1 MKTNTKRT
9 GEATPGFTTH
19 GGARAAKEGP
29 EKELVRTVS
38 GCLLWEDSYYESG
51 SSIAK
56 RIEGLCEKVDMK
68 FLSTLAIRA
77 RKDMKLR
84 HVPLFL
90 CIQMLK
96 KRGTGPERNIVSET
110 IAEVIKRADETAEIL
125 AMYWQDGK
133 KKLPRQLKGG
143 IAKAFRK
150 FDEYQLSK
158 WNRDKAIMLR
168 DALFLSHAKPK
179 DKEQAEIFKKL
190 VDCKLP
196 PAETWEV
203 LMSGGMS
210 KGAAFTKL
218 LTEKRLPYMALLQ
231 NLRNMEEGGVEKSLI
246 EKALIE
252 GAPKSWALPFRFI
265 VAAKHVPKFESLL
278 DKAMVAAAAGLPKL
292 PGRTLLVVD
301 VSGSMNGPLSTAP
314 KKKKWD
320 DSEEQ
325 VTSRLDAACGLSIL
339 MREQAED
346 ITIYATGGNDH
357 QKRHATT
364 IVPDRHGNALRDAIN
379 NNVSAL
385 GGGGIF
391 LKQCIEYIQ
400 KLEKKPF
407 DRVIV
412 ITDEQD
418 CDDPSVKAS
427 ATPMLGK
434 FNYIINVGVYAPALP
449 VVGAG
454 WVRVSG
460 FSERVVDWM
469 MSEEQDEA
477 VLANQQ

>member
-29 EKELVRTVS
+29 EKELIRTVS
-38 GCLLWEDSYYESG
+38 GCLLWEDSFYESG
-51 SSIAK
+51 SSIAS
-56 RIEGLCEKVDMK
+56 RIEGLCEQVSLK
-68 FLSTLAIRA
+68 FLSEVAIRT
-77 RKDMKLR
+77 RKDLKMR

-90 CIQMLK
+90 CVQMLK
-96 KRGTGPERNIVSET
+96 KKGTPEERNLISET
-110 IAEVIKRADETAEIL
+110 IAEVIKRADETSEIL
-125 AMYWQDGK
+125 AMYWKDGK

-143 IAKAFRK
+143 VAKAFRK

-168 DALFLSHAKPK
+168 DALFLCHAKPK
-179 DKEQAEIFKKL
+179 DKEQAVLFKKL

-203 LMSGGMS
+203 MMSGGMS

-218 LTEKRLPYMALLQ
+218 LTEKKLGYMALLQ

-265 VAAKHVPKFESLL
+265 VAAKHVPKFEGLL
-278 DKAMVAAAAGLPKL
+278 DRAMVAAAAGLPKL

-301 VSGSMNGPLSTAP
+301 VSGSMNGALSTGP
-314 KKKKWD
+314 KKKKWG
-320 DSEEQ
+320 DSDEQ
-325 VTSRLDAACGLSIL
+325 VTTRLDAACGLSIL

-346 ITIYATGGNDH
+346 ITIYATGGDDAR
-357 QKRHATT
+357 KKHATT
-364 IVPDRHGNALRDAIN
+364 IVPDRHGNSLRDAIN
-379 NNVSAL
+379 HNVSAL

-400 KLEKKPF
+400 GKEKKPF

-418 CDDPSVKAS
+418 CDDPRVKAS

-449 VVGAG
+449 VTGAG
-454 WVRVSG
+454 WIRVSG

-469 MSEEQDEA
+469 MAEEDEA
-477 VLANQQ
+477 VLANKQ